1 MQIIDAHVHPFEVV
15 SQRSGRYSEGV
26 TDMEVFKEDLE
37 RAGITHCCGSV
48 ISRVDG
54 SSCTRDSIRQ
64 ASMCIPRS
72 PGNPAKR
79 SKRWLHRVLH

>member
-37 RAGITHCCGSV
+37 
-48 ISRVDG
+48 
-54 SSCTRDSIRQ
+54 
-64 ASMCIPRS
+64 
-72 PGNPAKR
+72 
-79 SKRWLHRVLH
+79 